1 MLLCKSDKKACPER
15 FDCAHRRQGQRVELA
30 APAGDKA
37 ALKTAVN
44 EGADSVYFGV
54 KGLNMRN
61 LAENFDLLEIKKVM
75 QFLHAHKVRG
85 YLALNTIALSND
97 LTKAEKILRA
107 AKAAKVDAVIL
118 WDMGIFSLAKKMGLK
133 IHLSTQAG
141 VSNIEAVR
149 FFVNAGVKRI
159 VLARECTIADIKK
172 IASLIKKEKLNCEL
186 EVFVHGAMCVSLS
199 GRCFLSHHSF
209 AKSANKGECLQP
221 CRREY
226 LIKDIENE
234 AEYIVGRDYLLSPKD
249 LCTIDFADQLIEAGV
264 KAFKIEGRRRS
275 PEYVKVVTASY
286 RKAIDAYYGGE
297 LTDKLKATLKDDLSR
312 VYNRGFSDGFYFG
325 EPANWI
331 SRGLAQTHEKIFLGD
346 VTKFYKKI
354 SVAEIIVRNSIV
366 NVGQN
371 LLFTGKNTPAAFAE
385 VVEMQKD
392 HQPVEKAGPGEYV
405 AVKLPFEAH
414 RGDKVFIWREKE
426 I

>member
-1 MLLCKSDKKACPER
+1 MILRKSDREACPE
-15 FDCAHRRQGQRVELA
+15 QGRRVELA

-61 LAENFDLLEIKKVM
+61 LAENFDLLEIKKTM
-75 QFLHAHKVRG
+75 QFLHAHQVRG
-85 YLALNTIALSND
+85 YLALNTIALND
-97 LTKAEKILRA
+97 DLSKAEKILRA

-118 WDMGIFSLAKKMGLK
+118 WDMGIFSLTQQMGLK

-141 VSNIEAVR
+141 VSNIAAVR
-149 FFVNAGVKRI
+149 FFAKAGVKRI
-159 VLARECTIADIKK
+159 VLARECTLSDIKD
-172 IASLIKKEKLNCEL
+172 IVRGIKKEKLDCEI

-199 GRCFLSHHSF
+199 GRCFLSHLSF

-234 AEYIVGRDYLLSPKD
+234 AEYLVGKDYLLSPKD
-249 LCTIDFADQLIEAGV
+249 LCTIDFIDQVIAAGV
-264 KAFKIEGRRRS
+264 SALKIEGRRRS

-286 RKAIDAYYGGE
+286 RRAIDAYYAGK
-297 LTDKLKATLKDDLSR
+297 LTDQLKVTLKKDLSR

-325 EPANWI
+325 LPENWV
-331 SRGLAQTHEKIFLGD
+331 SRGLEQTYEKVFLGD

-354 SVAEIIVRNSIV
+354 SVAEIIVRNGILNQV
-366 NVGQN
+366 EK
-371 LLFTGKNTPAAFAE
+371 LLFTGKNTPAVFAQAL
-385 VVEMQKD
+385 EMQKD
-392 HQPVEKAGPGEYV
+392 HQPVSTAKAGEYV

-414 RGDKVFIWREKE
+414 RGDKVFIWRKK
-426 I
+426 

>member
-1 MLLCKSDKKACPER
+1 MILFKSDRKACLKR
-15 FDCAHRRQGQRVELA
+15 SRRVELA

-44 EGADSVYFGV
+44 EGADSVYFGI

-61 LAENFDLLEIKKVM
+61 LAENFDLLETKKVM
-75 QFLHAHKVRG
+75 QFLHLHKLRG
-85 YLALNTIALSND
+85 YLALNTIALND
-97 LTKAEKILRA
+97 DLPKAEKILRA

-118 WDMGIFSLAKKMGLK
+118 WDMGIFSLAKKLGLK

-149 FFVNAGVKRI
+149 FFAKAGVKRI
-159 VLARECTIADIKK
+159 VLARECTLIDIKK
-172 IASLIKKEKLNCEL
+172 IASLIKKEKLDCEL

-226 LIKDIENE
+226 LIKDIEDE
-234 AEYIVGRDYLLSPKD
+234 AEYLVGRDYLLSPKD
-249 LCTIDFADQLIEAGV
+249 LCVIDFVDQLIEAGV
-264 KAFKIEGRRRS
+264 SAFKIEGRRRS
-275 PEYVKVVTASY
+275 PEYVKVVTACY
-286 RKAIDAYYGGE
+286 RKAIDAYYAGT
-297 LTDKLKATLKDDLSR
+297 LTDKLKATLKEELGR

-325 EPANWI
+325 VPANWV
-331 SRGLAQTHEKIFLGD
+331 SRGLEQTHEKIFLGD

-354 SVAEIIVRNSIV
+354 SVAEIIVRN
-366 NVGQN
+366 GTLKQGEK
-371 LLFTGKNTPAAFAE
+371 LLFTGKNTPAAFAD
-385 VVEMQKD
+385 VAEMQKD
-392 HQPVEKAGPGEYV
+392 HQPVENAGPGEYV

-414 RGDKVFIWREKE
+414 RGDKVFIWRKK
-426 I
+426 